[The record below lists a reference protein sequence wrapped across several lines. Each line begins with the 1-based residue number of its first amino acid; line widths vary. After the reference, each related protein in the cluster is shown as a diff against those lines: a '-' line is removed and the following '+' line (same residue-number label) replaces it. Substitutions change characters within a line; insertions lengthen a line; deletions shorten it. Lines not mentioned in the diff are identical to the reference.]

1 MTFSKLVDELARWV
15 DAGLSPRLWLRDD
28 DAVAPTPGLERLI
41 ALSAH
46 CQAPVLLAVIAEPA
60 QAALAE
66 RLADVVLL
74 RPCQHGYAHRNHAGE
89 GERAV
94 ELGGQRSLEV
104 IGHELAAGRQR
115 LIALFGDRLSRILV
129 PPWNR
134 IDENLVGRLPA
145 LGFSTLSTF
154 GPPRFDGIAGLEE
167 LNCHVDLIDWRGG
180 RVGKSPE
187 RLEGEL
193 VSAFALAREEGGR
206 AVGFLTHHL
215 AHDAQAWASLDT
227 LCHWLAGR
235 GISFADA
242 VTLTGDHAL
251 SRS

>member
-1 MTFSKLVDELARWV
+1 MRFLNLADELARWS

-28 DAVAPTPGLERLI
+28 DAVAPTPALERLI
-41 ALSAH
+41 MLSAH
-46 CQAPVLLAVIAEPA
+46 CRAPILLAVIARPA

-66 RLADVVLL
+66 RLADVALL
-74 RPCQHGYAHRNHAGE
+74 RPCQHGYAHRNHAGA

-94 ELGGQRSLEV
+94 ELGGARGLDV
-104 IGHELAAGRQR
+104 IGQELAAGRQR
-115 LIALFGDRLSRILV
+115 LITLFGDRLSRILV

-134 IDENLVGRLPA
+134 IDANLVGRLPA
-145 LGFSTLSTF
+145 LGFSGLSTF
-154 GPPRFDGIAGLEE
+154 GPQRFEGMAGLGEV
-167 LNCHVDLIDWRGG
+167 NCHVDLIDWRGG
-180 RVGKSPE
+180 RVGKSPK
-187 RLEGEL
+187 RLEREL
-193 VSAFALAREEGGR
+193 VSAFAQARAEGGR

-235 GISFADA
+235 GIRFADA
-242 VTLTGDHAL
+242 VTLNDDQAL